1 MMSLTERTVQAFCA
15 CTLPKAEWTH
25 WAHLRVGL
33 WHLLRYDPEETLG
46 LLRTRIRALN
56 ESHCTTIVDFKNGDI
71 QAQNLQLKN
80 FIDSVLD
87 GQGKVLDASEQ
98 SDQADRAKPFNP
110 LYWLVDQ
117 LLG

>member
-1 MMSLTERTVQAFCA
+1 MRAGTSTPARLSQR
-15 CTLPKAEWTH
+15 LN
-25 WAHLRVGL
+25 GL
-33 WHLLRYDPEETLG
+33 NNFGGYFPQY
-46 LLRTRIRALN
+46 RALN

-71 QAQNLQLKN
+71 QAQNLQLRN

-98 SDQADRAKPFNP
+98 SDQADRAKPFNL

-117 LLG
+117 LLGWQTARRCQACVAGLAADLKR